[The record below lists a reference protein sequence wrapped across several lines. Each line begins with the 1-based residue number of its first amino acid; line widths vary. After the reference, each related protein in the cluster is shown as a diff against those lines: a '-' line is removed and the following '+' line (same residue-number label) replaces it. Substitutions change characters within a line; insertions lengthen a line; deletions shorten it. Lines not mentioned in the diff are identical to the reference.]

1 MIASAESTV
10 VLREIGA
17 HESCQWD
24 EFVGNAENGNL
35 LQSWGWGEFKRRHGW
50 QPVRL
55 ALVRDGRIE
64 AGAQVLLRSLV
75 GVSVAY
81 VPRGP
86 VVPAGRPDLYKLLL
100 TAVHRLARSR
110 HSIFLKIE
118 PNEPW
123 SVELAVLLRGL
134 GFVRSP
140 HTVQPRATLMLD
152 LDGGSDAVLARLHS
166 KTRYR
171 IRLAGKHGVRV
182 RPAEDDVDIE
192 RFHHLMVETGGR
204 AGFTTRSLG
213 YYRAVLREFEKRDQA
228 RLLLA
233 EFEGRVIAGVMVFAF
248 GREGIYMYGAS
259 SDEHKREMPN
269 YLLQWEAIQW
279 CVERGCSR
287 YDLWGVPEQAAAKFH
302 DEQEALAKK
311 RERGGL
317 WGVYR
322 FKQRFADRPVLYTGA
337 YDYPYL
343 RPLYLLWA
351 HVRKNKEM

>member
-1 MIASAESTV
+1 MISAPRRTA
-10 VLREIGA
+10 VLRQMGVN
-17 HESCQWD
+17 ESCEWD
-24 EFVGNAENGNL
+24 EFVANAENGNP
-35 LQSWGWGEFKRRHGW
+35 LQSWAWGEFKRRHGW

-55 ALVRDGRIE
+55 ALVWDGRIE
-64 AGAQVLLRSLV
+64 AAAQVLLRSLV

-86 VVPAGRPDLYKLLL
+86 VVPAGRPDLYELLL
-100 TAVHRLARSR
+100 DSIHRLARSR

-118 PNEPW
+118 PNEPR
-123 SVELAVLLRGL
+123 SAELAALLRGL

-152 LDGGSDAVLARLHS
+152 LDGGPEAVLARLHS

-171 IRLAGKHGVRV
+171 IRLAEKRGVRV
-182 RPAEDDVDIE
+182 RSAEDDADVE
-192 RFHHLMVETGGR
+192 RFHQLMVETGER
-204 AGFTTRSLG
+204 AEFAIRSLG
-213 YYRAVLREFEKRDQA
+213 YYRAVLREFKKRDQA

-233 EFEGRVIAGVMVFAF
+233 EVAGQVIAGVMVFAY

-269 YLLQWEAIQW
+269 YLLQWEAIRW
-279 CVERGCSR
+279 CIERSCSR
-287 YDLWGVPEQAAAKFH
+287 YDLWGVPEQAAARFH
-302 DEQEALAKK
+302 DEQEALENK

-322 FKQRFADRPVLYTGA
+322 FKQRFADRPVLYIGA

-343 RPLYLLWA
+343 RLLYLLWA
-351 HVRKNKEM
+351 RVRKNKEM